1 MAAMRVLDVFRSR
14 RVLVIALLGFSS
26 GLPYHLT
33 GQTLLAWLTD
43 EGLSLEAMAAF
54 AAVGLPFTVKWLW
67 APLLDRYRLPFLGRR
82 RGWLLVLQLALAAG
96 IVVMGAVDPRDQP
109 GWMVL
114 AALGVSLIS
123 ASQDIVVDA
132 FNTDTLHVE
141 ERGAGGAMYVTGYRA
156 GMLLSGAAALALA
169 DHLPWQTIYT
179 LFAALV
185 GVGVIGTLLAEE
197 PPEGEATRPPRL
209 VDAIARPFLALV
221 RQDRIVVVLA
231 FVALYKF
238 GEHWTNQMMMP
249 FLKREI
255 GFGNKEVA
263 SFYHLLGF
271 AGILLGGVVGGG
283 LVARIGVRRCLI
295 WFGALQA
302 STNLAW
308 AMMAWTDRSIV
319 LLAAAVIVDN
329 VTTMMGTAAFVA
341 YLMSRCERSYS
352 ATQYAVLTSVSSVG
366 SRVFGVLA
374 GALVAT
380 AGWPVFWLCTA
391 LIAIPAITL
400 VRWLPFDDRPAG
412 TSGA

>member
-1 MAAMRVLDVFRSR
+1 MRVLDVFRRR

-26 GLPYHLT
+26 GLPLHLT

-43 EGLSLEAMAAF
+43 DGLSVEAIAAF
-54 AAVGLPFTVKWLW
+54 AAVGLPYTVKWLW
-67 APLLDRYRLPFLGRR
+67 APLLDRYRMPLLGRR
-82 RGWLLVLQLALAAG
+82 RGWLLVLQIALAGG
-96 IVVMGAVDPRDQP
+96 IAVMGTVDPRVEP

-114 AALGVSLIS
+114 AALLVAFLS
-123 ASQDIVVDA
+123 ASQDVVVDA
-132 FNTDTLHVE
+132 FNTDTLAVE

-169 DHLPWQTIYT
+169 DHLTWQAIYL
-179 LFAALV
+179 LFAALL

-197 PPEGEATRPPRL
+197 PAEPAGLRPPRL
-209 VDAIARPFLALV
+209 IDAIGRPFLALV
-221 RQDRIVVVLA
+221 RQDRILLVLG

-238 GEHWTNQMMMP
+238 GEHWTTQMMMP
-249 FLKREI
+249 FLKREV

-263 SFYHLLGF
+263 TFYHLLGF
-271 AGILLGGVVGGG
+271 AGILLGGVLGGG

-308 AMMAWTDRSIV
+308 AAMALTERSIP
-319 LLAAAVIVDN
+319 LLAAAVLVDN

-352 ATQYAVLTSVSSVG
+352 ATQYAVLTSLSSVG
-366 SRVFGVLA
+366 SRVFGFAA

-380 AGWPVFWLCTA
+380 AGWPVFWVCTA
-391 LIAIPAITL
+391 VIAIPAIVM
-400 VRWLPFDDRPAG
+400 VRWLPG
-412 TSGA
+412 TTGA

>member
-1 MAAMRVLDVFRSR
+1 
-14 RVLVIALLGFSS
+14 VLVIALLGFSS

-33 GQTLLAWLTD
+33 GQTLIAWLTD
-43 EGLSLEAMAAF
+43 EGLSLEAIAAF

-82 RGWLLVLQLALAAG
+82 RGWLLVSQLALAAG
-96 IVVMGAVDPRDQP
+96 IVAMGAVDPREAP
-109 GWMVL
+109 GAMVL
-114 AALGVSLIS
+114 AALLVSFLA

-132 FNTDTLHVE
+132 FNTDTLRAE

-156 GMLLSGAAALALA
+156 GMLLSGFAALALA
-169 DHLPWQTIYT
+169 DHLPWQTIYM
-179 LFAALV
+179 LFAGLL
-185 GVGVIGTLLAEE
+185 GVGVIGTLLADE

-209 VDAIARPFLALV
+209 LDAIRGPFRALA
-221 RQDRIVVVLA
+221 RQDGIVLVLC

-255 GFGNKEVA
+255 GFRNQEVA
-263 SFYHLLGF
+263 TFYHLLGF

-283 LVARIGVRRCLI
+283 LVARLGVRRCLI

-308 AMMAWTDRSIV
+308 AVMASTDRSIA
-319 LLAAAVIVDN
+319 LLAAAVLVDN

-341 YLMSRCERSYS
+341 YLMSRCDRSYS

-366 SRVFGVLA
+366 SRVFGVVA
-374 GALVAT
+374 GKLVAA
-380 AGWPVFWLCTA
+380 AGWPVFWVCTA
-391 LIAIPAITL
+391 LIAVPALAL
-400 VRWLPFDDRPAG
+400 VRWIPLDERPAG